1 MKRRNFL
8 CYLVVVVS
16 SRVLTFLVFTA
27 SVTASSPK
35 NAGPNEPRVFM
46 YDDGRHAASL
56 YQFEPPITP
65 SDLTFNV
72 DQLVDSGV
80 DTLVYWSGLEGG
92 VVLYDSKVAPK
103 WGDNVKRWTH
113 PVWYRASRNIQQL
126 IDAGHDPL
134 KILCER
140 CHKKG
145 IWFIASDW
153 VNLSGGD
160 RETYGGQGRKSD
172 FVYDN
177 PQFQVGSEDDPRAKL
192 VQPTRFNFL
201 HSEVRYYR
209 FQIFEE
215 LLARYSTDGIELN
228 LAMDIPLCKFSQ
240 TAQLAP
246 VLTEWI
252 RKLRAVADQSE
263 EDQGRR
269 KRIYARIPAQPEAWK
284 LLGYDIPTWVNERLV
299 DGLICLPSEL
309 EAPIDQHA
317 DFSSVLQ
324 LTQGTDCRV
333 LIGFSN
339 LLGRQF
345 EQYATQPMIWAAAAN
360 AYDQGA
366 DGFGL
371 AVHHWSPNGWP
382 WVENEYKTLRLIG
395 HSEMLATADKLYRA
409 RSQMGGQSR
418 ETWIPGGALDLPRTL
433 VEGRPVEVSLR
444 IADRLDHWQ
453 AQGRVELVR
462 LRVRITNIE
471 PSLNDVHVELNG
483 QQLPNS
489 LLQLSDFTYRLWKN
503 GALYPYGYVFEFD
516 LSPRFYPKVGNN
528 VVRVTLA
535 KRDPMID
542 TRFEIY
548 DVDCSIRYLP
558 HRRFQRE
565 PVEY

>member
-1 MKRRNFL
+1 MKRQNFL
-8 CYLVVVVS
+8 CHLVVVVS

-27 SVTASSPK
+27 SVAASSPK

-46 YDDGRHAASL
+46 YDDGRHAACL

-263 EDQGRR
+263 EAQGRR

-339 LLGRQF
+339 LLGRQS

-418 ETWIPGGALDLPRTL
+418 ETWIRIGATPRPNYQYRA
-433 VEGRPVEVSLR
+433 V
-444 IADRLDHWQ
+444 
-453 AQGRVELVR
+453 AQ
-462 LRVRITNIE
+462 
-471 PSLNDVHVELNG
+471 
-483 QQLPNS
+483 
-489 LLQLSDFTYRLWKN
+489 
-503 GALYPYGYVFEFD
+503 
-516 LSPRFYPKVGNN
+516 
-528 VVRVTLA
+528 
-535 KRDPMID
+535 
-542 TRFEIY
+542 
-548 DVDCSIRYLP
+548 
-558 HRRFQRE
+558 RRSR
-565 PVEY
+565 